1 MGITMA
7 DEDQADEF
15 AEEGEGEAGAGKKK
29 LFLIIGAVV
38 LLLIAGAVPFLFM
51 GGDDEAAEGEESAET
66 AEVEDEGERIPIF
79 HAVPKAK
86 EPGMVIS
93 LEPGTGFKRA
103 QVSFRIFTY
112 SPAVSEFL
120 TANDPMIR
128 HNLINTL
135 TTSDNQKF
143 LNKSGRE
150 ELQKTLKKMLSDL
163 LKNSKNEE
171 EQVLADKIEDVYFN
185 TFILQ

>member
-1 MGITMA
+1 MA
-7 DEDQADEF
+7 DEEP
-15 AEEGEGEAGAGKKK
+15 AEELTEEEEGGAGKKK
-29 LFLIIGAVV
+29 LFIIIGAVV
-38 LLLIAGAVPFLFM
+38 LLLILGGVAAVFLA
-51 GGDDEAAEGEESAET
+51 GGDEESAEGEAT
-66 AEVEDEGERIPIF
+66 EEVVEEEPQGEKIPIF
-79 HAVPKAK
+79 YAVPKER

-112 SPAVSEFL
+112 NQAVADYL
-120 TANDPMIR
+120 AANDPMIR

-135 TTSDNQKF
+135 TTQDNQKF

-150 ELQKTLKKMLSDL
+150 ELQKSLKQMLSDL
-163 LKNSKNEE
+163 MKKSNNEE
-171 EQVLADKIEDVYFN
+171 EQLLADKIEDVYFS

>member
-1 MGITMA
+1 MA

-15 AEEGEGEAGAGKKK
+15 AEEGEGEGGAGKKK
-29 LFLIIGAVV
+29 LFLIIGVVV

-51 GGDDEAAEGEESAET
+51 GGDDEAAEGEET
-66 AEVEDEGERIPIF
+66 AEAAVEEQGEKIPIF
-79 HAVPKAK
+79 HAIPKAR

-112 SPAVSEFL
+112 SPEVSEFL
-120 TANDPMIR
+120 IANDPMIR

-163 LKNSKNEE
+163 LKNSNNEQ
-171 EQVLADKIEDVYFN
+171 EQALADKIEDVYFN

>member
-1 MGITMA
+1 MA
-7 DEDQADEF
+7 EEDQADEF
-15 AEEGEGEAGAGKKK
+15 AEEGEGEGGAGKKK
-29 LFLIIGAVV
+29 LFLIIGVVV
-38 LLLIAGAVPFLFM
+38 LLLIGGTVPFLFM
-51 GGDDEAAEGEESAET
+51 GGDDEAADGDETEQTAEAAVEEEGEK
-66 AEVEDEGERIPIF
+66 IPIF

-112 SPAVSEFL
+112 NPAVSEFL
-120 TANDPMIR
+120 QENDPMIR
-128 HNLINTL
+128 HNLINIL

-171 EQVLADKIEDVYFN
+171 EQMLADKIEDVYFN

>member
-1 MGITMA
+1 MA
-7 DEDQADEF
+7 DKEDQAGEF
-15 AEEGEGEAGAGKKK
+15 AEEGEGGAGKKK
-29 LFLIIGAVV
+29 LFLIIGIVV
-38 LLLIAGAVPFLFM
+38 LLLVGGIVGFLLM
-51 GGDDEAAEGEESAET
+51 GGDEAAEGDASEKT
-66 AEVEDEGERIPIF
+66 AEAEPEDEGEKIPIF
-79 HAVPKAK
+79 YAIPKER

-112 SPAVSEFL
+112 SSAVSDFL
-120 TANDPMIR
+120 SANDPMIR

-135 TTSDNQKF
+135 TTQDNQKF

-150 ELQKTLKKMLSDL
+150 DLQKTLKKMLSDL

-171 EQVLADKIEDVYFN
+171 EQKLSNKIEDVYFT

>member
-1 MGITMA
+1 MA
-7 DEDQADEF
+7 DEDKADEF
-15 AEEGEGEAGAGKKK
+15 TEEGEGGAGKKK
-29 LFLIIGAVV
+29 LFLIIGIVV
-38 LLLIAGAVPFLFM
+38 LLLVAGGVVAFLLM
-51 GGDDEAAEGEESAET
+51 GGDDAAEGEESEQT
-66 AEVEDEGERIPIF
+66 AAATVEEEAERIPIF
-79 HAVPKAK
+79 HAIPKAR

-112 SPAVSEFL
+112 SPEVKEYLA
-120 TANDPMIR
+120 ANDPMIR

-150 ELQKTLKKMLSDL
+150 ELQKTLKQMLSDL
-163 LKNSKNEE
+163 LKNSKNEQ
-171 EQVLADKIEDVYFN
+171 EQALAGKIEDVYFN

>member
-1 MGITMA
+1 MA

-15 AEEGEGEAGAGKKK
+15 AEEGEGEVGTGKKK
-29 LFLIIGAVV
+29 LFLIIGVVV

-51 GGDDEAAEGEESAET
+51 GGDDEAAEGEET
-66 AEVEDEGERIPIF
+66 AEAAVEEQGERIPIF
-79 HAVPKAK
+79 HAVPKAR

-112 SPAVSEFL
+112 SPEVAEFL
-120 TANDPMIR
+120 KANDPMIR

-163 LKNSKNEE
+163 LKNSNNEQ
-171 EQVLADKIEDVYFN
+171 EQMLADKIEDVYFN

>member
-1 MGITMA
+1 MA
-7 DEDQADEF
+7 EEDQADEF
-15 AEEGEGEAGAGKKK
+15 AEEGEGEGGAGKKK
-29 LFLIIGAVV
+29 LFIIIGVVV
-38 LLLIAGAVPFLFM
+38 LLLIGGTVPFLFM
-51 GGDDEAAEGEESAET
+51 GGDDEAADGDETEQTAEAAVEEEGEK
-66 AEVEDEGERIPIF
+66 IPIF

-171 EQVLADKIEDVYFN
+171 EQMLADKIEDVYFN